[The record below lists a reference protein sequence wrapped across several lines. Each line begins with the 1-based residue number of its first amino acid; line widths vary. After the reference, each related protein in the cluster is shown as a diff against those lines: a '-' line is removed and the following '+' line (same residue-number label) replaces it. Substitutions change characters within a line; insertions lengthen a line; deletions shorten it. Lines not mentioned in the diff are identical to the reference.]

1 MMKKLFFPACV
12 LLLLFSSCSRKQYV
26 ENELLLST
34 ICTITTFDDRDHEV
48 SLEAFDLI
56 AHYEKVF
63 SRYDENGELYGVNKN
78 AYDHPVVVS
87 DELFGILESARAYT
101 EATDGAFN
109 YAIGPLVSLWGIG
122 TADARI
128 PSEEEIAS
136 VLGLLDW
143 NDIVLDENERSVLF
157 LTEGMEI
164 DLGGIAKGWISRAV
178 ASFLEERGVGRAIVN
193 LGGNVY
199 VIGRKSAGE
208 DWTIGLQDPS
218 SDRGGYFTTVRVSDC
233 AVVTSGAYERF
244 IEDGEGRR
252 YSHILS
258 SSSGR
263 PVETDLSSV
272 SIISPDAAKADAYA
286 TACFALGLERA
297 VELCRAE
304 DLEAVFLT
312 TDGRCIRLP

>member
-244 IEDGEGRR
+244 IEDGKGRR

>member
-1 MMKKLFFPACV
+1 MKRRLLISACV
-12 LLLLFSSCSRKQYV
+12 FLLLFSSCSGKQYV

-34 ICTITTFDDRDHEV
+34 ICTITTFDARAHEV

-63 SRYDENGELYGVNKN
+63 SRYDEESELYGVNKN

-87 DELFGILESARAYT
+87 DELFDILASARDYT
-101 EATDGAFN
+101 EATEGAFN

-128 PSEEEIAS
+128 PSDEEIAS
-136 VLGLLDW
+136 VLGMLDW
-143 NDIVLDENERSVLF
+143 NDIILDESERSVSF

-178 ASFLEERGVGRAIVN
+178 ASFLEERGVEKAIVN

-199 VIGRKSAGE
+199 VVGSKAAGE

-244 IEDGEGRR
+244 IEDEDGKR

-258 SSSGR
+258 SATGR

-286 TACFALGLERA
+286 TACFALGLEKA
-297 VELCRAE
+297 EELCRAGN
-304 DLEAVFLT
+304 LEAVFLT
-312 TDGRCIRLP
+312 SDGRCIRLP

>member
-63 SRYDENGELYGVNKN
+63 SRYDEDGELYGVNKN

-128 PSEEEIAS
+128 PSDEEIAS

-199 VIGRKSAGE
+199 VIGMKSVGE

>member
-63 SRYDENGELYGVNKN
+63 SRYDEDGELYGVNKN

-128 PSEEEIAS
+128 PSDEEIAS

>member
-63 SRYDENGELYGVNKN
+63 SRYDEDGELYGVNKN